1 MWKYA
6 DKYKLPLILFS
17 ASGGAQDAGGYP
29 LPDADGKTS
38 AALERFSQKGGLYIS
53 VLTHPTTGGVT
64 ASFASLG
71 DIMLAEPGALIGFAG
86 PRVIEQTIGEK
97 LPEGFQ
103 SAEYLLEHG
112 FLDAIVP
119 RDALRA
125 TLLHLLKLHGK
136 GATRMAS
143 KLTPAQRVALARHPE
158 RPGTADFIKHL
169 FTDFFEQRG
178 DRLCAENGSILGGV
192 ALFHGK
198 PVTVIGHRKGRSLEE
213 NLSLHFGMPSPEG
226 YRKAQRLMLQAEKF
240 RRPVITFIDT
250 PGAYPGLE
258 ARGPGPRRRPS
269 PAPWPCPAVSPC
281 L

>member
-1 MWKYA
+1 
-6 DKYKLPLILFS
+6 
-17 ASGGAQDAGGYP
+17 
-29 LPDADGKTS
+29 
-38 AALERFSQKGGLYIS
+38 
-53 VLTHPTTGGVT
+53 
-64 ASFASLG
+64 
-71 DIMLAEPGALIGFAG
+71 
-86 PRVIEQTIGEK
+86 
-97 LPEGFQ
+97 
-103 SAEYLLEHG
+103 
-112 FLDAIVP
+112 
-119 RDALRA
+119 
-125 TLLHLLKLHGK
+125 
-136 GATRMAS
+136 MAS

-178 DRLCAENGSILGGV
+178 DRLCAEDGSILGGV

-258 ARGPGPRRRPS
+258 AEARGQAEAIARTLALSSRLTVPIVSVVTGEGGSGGALALGVGNEVWMMENATYTILS
-269 PAPWPCPAVSPC
+269 PEGFASILWKDSRKAPEAAEVMKVTAAHLKELGIIERIIPEEYPASEENLPEIAEYMKIRMKQF
-281 L
+281 LEKQSGKSGEQIAQERYERFRKM